1 VAYKWNLVKPFT
13 QHAAPPLLIPACL
26 HVSLPVRA
34 GLATLRQGL
43 ADVQRAARE
52 ADPRGLSGVG
62 DLLLRDDLFDI
73 MAHNPVLAPCIVQAD
88 FMAAVQ
94 VFIEGYA
101 PIR

>member
-1 VAYKWNLVKPFT
+1 MEPGEIPSLSTRLNL
-13 QHAAPPLLIPACL
+13 
-26 HVSLPVRA
+26 SLMSESPHYPTMCA

-52 ADPRGLSGVG
+52 ADPRGLSGIG
-62 DLLLRDDLFDI
+62 DLLLRDDLLDI

-94 VFIEGYA
+94 VFILR
-101 PIR
+101 PS